1 MQKMRR
7 GAVTLPGLSTV
18 AVGAATPCE
27 ITGEGRD
34 EAESENKEIIWGGRG
49 EAREAEK
56 QRATMGKF
64 NKSGVNK
71 KTFSAFWWTPGSIS
85 IASYLTQPS
94 HTHTPILPSPK
105 APSCGSEASAQWSWR
120 ELSLRLAATCG
131 ELGSIDQRRWLS
143 VLPPVEGGYRTAYT
157 QTHAQAGDMKVYTA
171 DWLFWHWAEGRFGW
185 LVGWLH
191 LSIPP
196 SLVPSPLPVSF
207 YSTQWNSWL
216 HSLSQQLRDNLC
228 LVSFQHQHLAGWE
241 KCLSLF
247 CTNILL
253 LL

>member
-34 EAESENKEIIWGGRG
+34 EAESENEEIIWGGRG

-64 NKSGVNK
+64 NKSGANK
-71 KTFSAFWWTPGSIS
+71 KTFSAFWWTPGNDISIS

-94 HTHTPILPSPK
+94 HTHTHTPILPLPK

-120 ELSLRLAATCG
+120 ESSLRLAATCG

-143 VLPPVEGGYRTAYT
+143 VLPPVEGGYRTAHT
-157 QTHAQAGDMKVYTA
+157 QTHTHKQVTWRCTQLTGCFDTELKA
-171 DWLFWHWAEGRFGW
+171 D
-185 LVGWLH
+185 
-191 LSIPP
+191 
-196 SLVPSPLPVSF
+196 
-207 YSTQWNSWL
+207 
-216 HSLSQQLRDNLC
+216 
-228 LVSFQHQHLAGWE
+228 LAGWLAGFTSASPLL
-241 KCLSLF
+241 LSLLPYLYPF
-247 CTNILL
+247 TQHSEILGCTACHSSWETTCA
-253 LL
+253 

>member
-34 EAESENKEIIWGGRG
+34 EAESENEEIIWGGRG

-94 HTHTPILPSPK
+94 HTHTHTNSSITKGPIVWIRSFSTVELKGIVFEAGCHLWRIRLYWPEEMTLC
-105 APSCGSEASAQWSWR
+105 APSCWG
-120 ELSLRLAATCG
+120 RL
-131 ELGSIDQRRWLS
+131 
-143 VLPPVEGGYRTAYT
+143 
-157 QTHAQAGDMKVYTA
+157 
-171 DWLFWHWAEGRFGW
+171 
-185 LVGWLH
+185 
-191 LSIPP
+191 
-196 SLVPSPLPVSF
+196 
-207 YSTQWNSWL
+207 
-216 HSLSQQLRDNLC
+216 
-228 LVSFQHQHLAGWE
+228 
-241 KCLSLF
+241 
-247 CTNILL
+247 
-253 LL
+253 